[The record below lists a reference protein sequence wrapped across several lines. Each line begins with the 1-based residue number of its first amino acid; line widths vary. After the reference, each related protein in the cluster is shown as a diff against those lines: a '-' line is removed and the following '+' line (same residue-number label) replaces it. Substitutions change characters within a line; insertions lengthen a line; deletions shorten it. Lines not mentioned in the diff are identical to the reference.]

1 MNHNFMLQNLIE
13 NGSSAP
19 ISEQRY
25 KKNSKICVQ
34 DIEMQVGTV
43 YN

>member
-1 MNHNFMLQNLIE
+1 MLQNLIE

-25 KKNSKICVQ
+25 KKNSKMAIQ
-34 DIEMQVGTV
+34 DVEMQVSTI